1 MLYFNCAPS
10 VKTKALLQLNTAL
23 LNTFIAN
30 FNIDYSDIK
39 LLNVEGFIYDNTFPV
54 IVYLYLH
61 RLFTITAL
69 YILLST
75 LCSYKVEF
83 TPHYKT
89 YFNTQLTVCK
99 HSQWVR
105 ISLTWEFGTVSG
117 SRTILQVQTHQ
128 TCLKDLASSSSSY
141 ILLYTQT

>member
-23 LNTFIAN
+23 FTKLLAN
-30 FNIDYSDIK
+30 FSIYYSDIK
-39 LLNVEGFIYDNTFPV
+39 LSGIESVIYDNTFPV

-69 YILLST
+69 FILLST
-75 LCSYKVEF
+75 LFRYKVEF

-117 SRTILQVQTHQ
+117 SRTILQVHTHQ
-128 TCLKDLASSSSSY
+128 TCFKDLASSSSSY
-141 ILLYTQT
+141 ILLYTQN